1 MKFQCINQDNLVE
14 FHSEINRCGENQ
26 FFNEGIITYKESGF
40 EFFPN
45 TFHGSR
51 HYKNF
56 KDVLLNIKRENE
68 TFGGSK
74 SWKVSTDV
82 LNKVNV
88 SENLNEFNC
97 YQIKNVCGMVKML
110 EDVDLPQEEDLKII
124 EARSYSDIKIWSRFN
139 LQGDIYSFLEMSTNL
154 NVKMIT
160 CISDGREV
168 ATAIGFVSKDNIG
181 IYQINVLDDLDKN
194 YFSQVLIKNLWIMG
208 KKMGCK
214 SSSLQCN
221 YSEIEFFKE
230 LGYRKENCY
239 GVIKI

>member
-1 MKFQCINQDNLVE
+1 MNFQCINQDNLVG

-26 FFNEGIITYKESGF
+26 FFDEGIITYNKSAF

-51 HYKNF
+51 SYKNF
-56 KDVLLNIKRENE
+56 KDILLNIKRENE

-82 LNKVNV
+82 LNKSNV

-97 YQIKNVCGMVKML
+97 YQIKNVCGMVKNI
-110 EDVDLPQEEDLKII
+110 EDTDVPYENDIEIV
-124 EARSYSDIKIWSRFN
+124 EARSYSDVKIWSTFN

-160 CISDGREV
+160 CMYDGKEA
-168 ATAIGFVSKDNIG
+168 ATAIGFVSNNNIG
-181 IYQINVLDDLDKN
+181 IYQINVSEDFDKN
-194 YFSQVLIKNLWIMG
+194 YFSRVLIESLWGIG

-214 SSSLQCN
+214 TSSLQCN
-221 YSEIEFFKE
+221 YSDIDFYNG
-230 LGYRKENCY
+230 LGYTKENCY